1 MAKVGESPMKG
12 VYWIHPGFRA
22 VPVQLLP
29 GSLRELGKR
38 IVHVSFETEENSR
51 NILGGR
57 VTVGLAPL

>member
-1 MAKVGESPMKG
+1 MKG